1 MKSIIQSTLLTT
13 FLINSYIGVDVVVA
27 FTPSSF
33 TPKQQIQQQ
42 QQQHKQQVVVKY
54 NSNGSTLYMNLF
66 DRFNRVAK
74 ANINNVLKSLEDP
87 EKILNQ
93 AVEDMQV
100 CCFYNNR
107 KKDTN

>member
-42 QQQHKQQVVVKY
+42 QQQQQQQQHKQQVVVKY

-66 DRFNRVAK
+66 DRFSRVAK

-100 CCFYNNR
+100 CCFL
-107 KKDTN
+107 